1 MSLWTLVPVKPLNRG
16 KSRLSSV
23 LSEDDRTLL
32 NYKLLFNTLQ
42 SLSGVPEVHR
52 VLVVSRD
59 PTILSLAREFGFQT
73 LQEDDD
79 ASDLNT
85 ALKRASVVA
94 QMYGATALLVLP
106 ADLPLLN
113 PLTIQAMLKKA
124 GDTPGMVI
132 APDRHM
138 QGTNAIWI
146 SPPDLIEFRFGQ
158 GSFARHLEQAKEM
171 GVPCVVVEQP
181 ALELDLDLP
190 DDLSMLEKIDPSY
203 AILRTHS

>member
-23 LSEDDRTLL
+23 LSEEDRALL
-32 NYKLLFNTLQ
+32 NYKMLFNTLE

-52 VLVVSRD
+52 VMVVSRD
-59 PTILSLAREFGFQT
+59 PAILSLAREFGFQT

-85 ALKRASVVA
+85 ALKRASVIA

-106 ADLPLLN
+106 ADLPLLK
-113 PLTIQAMLKKA
+113 PLAIQAMLKQA
-124 GDTPGMVI
+124 GKTPGMVI

-138 QGTNAIWI
+138 EGTNAIWF

-158 GSFARHLEQAKEM
+158 GSFARHLQQAKDM
-171 GVPCVVVEQP
+171 GVPCVVVEEQ

-190 DDLSMLEKIDPSY
+190 DDLTMLEKIDPSY